1 MLDLQDVTVIF
12 NEGTTLEKKAL
23 NELSVHINPGEFVTI
38 LGSNGAGKST
48 FVNVITGSAKVKA
61 GTITLDGQDIT
72 DLPEHVRS
80 RTIGRLFQDPSQG
93 TAPHLTVEENL
104 GLSVGTITLDGQDI
118 TDLPEHVRSR
128 TIGRL
133 FQDPSQGTAPH
144 LTVEENL
151 GLSVSS
157 GRSPFAIAVRKKE
170 EEQFKTLLS
179 QLNMGL
185 EDRLKTPI
193 GLLSGGQ
200 RQAVALMM
208 AVANPPKLLLLD
220 EHTAALDPVSAKKI
234 LAITNDLIRKNHMTA
249 LMITHNLKDALENG
263 DRLLIF
269 QDGKIT
275 HDFSGEAKAK
285 LTLEDLVHCYDI

>member
-48 FVNVITGSAKVKA
+48 FFNVITGSAKVK
-61 GTITLDGQDIT
+61 D
-72 DLPEHVRS
+72 
-80 RTIGRLFQDPSQG
+80 
-93 TAPHLTVEENL
+93 
-104 GLSVGTITLDGQDI
+104 GTITLDGQDI

>member
-1 MLDLQDVTVIF
+1 MLELKDVTVIF

-23 NELSVHINPGEFVTI
+23 DNVSIKINPGEFVTI

-48 FVNVITGSAKVKA
+48 FFNTITGSAKVKT
-61 GTITLDGQDIT
+61 GSVILDGVDIT
-72 DLPEHVRS
+72 DQPEHVRS

-93 TAPHLTVEENL
+93 TAPHMTVEENM
-104 GLSVGTITLDGQDI
+104 GLAI
-118 TDLPEHVRSR
+118 
-128 TIGRL
+128 
-133 FQDPSQGTAPH
+133 
-144 LTVEENL
+144 
-151 GLSVSS
+151 SS

-170 EEQFKTLLS
+170 EKQFKEILS
-179 QLNMGL
+179 ELDMGL

-208 AVANPPKLLLLD
+208 AVAHPPKLLMLD

-234 LAITNDLIRKNHMTA
+234 LEVTNRLIAKNKITA

-275 HDFSGEAKAK
+275 HDFKGEEKKK
-285 LTLEDLVHCYDI
+285 LTLEDLIHCYDI

>member
-1 MLDLQDVTVIF
+1 MLELKDVSVIF

-23 NELSVHINPGEFVTI
+23 NDLSVHIHPGEFVTI

-48 FVNVITGSAKVKA
+48 FFNVITGSAKVKN
-61 GTITLDGQDIT
+61 GTILLDGEDIT

-104 GLSVGTITLDGQDI
+104 GLSI
-118 TDLPEHVRSR
+118 
-128 TIGRL
+128 
-133 FQDPSQGTAPH
+133 
-144 LTVEENL
+144 
-151 GLSVSS
+151 SS

-179 QLNMGL
+179 QLDMGL

-200 RQAVALMM
+200 RQAITLLM
-208 AVANPPKLLLLD
+208 ASLQKPDLLLLD
-220 EHTAALDPVSAKKI
+220 EHTAALDP
-234 LAITNDLIRKNHMTA
+234 ITARKVLDLTDQIIRENRLTT
-249 LMITHNLKDALENG
+249 LMITHNMNDAI
-263 DRLLIF
+263 RLGNRLIMMYN
-269 QDGKIT
+269 GKIIY
-275 HDFSGEAKAK
+275 DVSGIEKQR
-285 LTLEDLVHCYDI
+285 LTVEDLHEKFRQAAGSELSDDRTVLI